1 MLSNRNLLR
10 NINKD
15 TFLSKSTV
23 SLPNITL
30 EAEEADAFIDV
41 IYDESVLF
49 KNANFI
55 RMTKN
60 EKNLRHLGIS
70 DRILHSGT
78 LSPSDYVTQLDENLI
93 QLQAKELVGVIAISD
108 VDLED
113 LPEGP
118 GYFDHVM
125 EMAAKKISNELEEV
139 ALLGDTGTQSGFG
152 AKDAR
157 KQIDGWFKQLDNS
170 QSGEE
175 FENDVTGSTV
185 MLDASN
191 IINGGNYGDHTGDF
205 QLDGNIVEQ
214 DDTSGL
220 WEFKFSK
227 MLRGLPTKYLQK
239 FSLSELRFYI
249 APTVESIYIEA
260 LGARA
265 TTLGDQAILGTQ
277 SLKYGNVSIVA
288 TPGIP
293 LTMEAYQSGDT
304 TKDNFDETNGIY
316 SFGIYTTPKN
326 LAIGMQ
332 RNIRVEM
339 QRDAIN
345 RLTYVVYTIRFDA
358 KIEDV
363 AAVVLLKRLIYDGVF
378 SE

>member
-1 MLSNRNLLR
+1 MLSNKNLLR
-10 NINKD
+10 NIGKD
-15 TFLSKSTV
+15 QFMKAV
-23 SLPNITL
+23 SLPNISL

-55 RMTKN
+55 RMNKN
-60 EKNLRHLGIS
+60 TKNLRHLGI
-70 DRILHSGT
+70 DQRILHAGT
-78 LSPSDYVTQLDENLI
+78 LGPSEYLTQLTENLI
-93 QLQAKELVGVIAISD
+93 QLQAKELVGVVVISD

-118 GYFDHVM
+118 GYFDHVLDM
-125 EMAAKKISNELEEV
+125 SARKISNELEEI

-157 KQIDGWFKQLDNS
+157 KQLDGWFKQLDNS
-170 QSGEE
+170 QSGETY
-175 FENDVTGSTV
+175 ENTVTGSTV

-191 IINGGNYGDHTGDF
+191 IINGGNYGDHTSDF
-205 QLDGNIVEQ
+205 QLDGNIAEQ

-227 MLRGLPTKYLQK
+227 MLRSLPTKYLQK
-239 FSLSELRFYI
+239 FSLSELRFYV

-260 LGARA
+260 LTARA
-265 TTLGDQAILGTQ
+265 TVLGDQAILGTQ
-277 SLKYGNVSIVA
+277 PLSYGRVAVVS
-288 TPGIP
+288 TPSIP

-304 TKDNFDETNGIY
+304 TKDNFDATNGTT
-316 SFGIYTTPKN
+316 SFAIYTTPKN
-326 LAIGMQ
+326 LAVGMQ
-332 RNIRVEM
+332 RDIRVEM

-358 KIEDV
+358 RVEDV
-363 AAVVLLKRLIYDGVF
+363 AAAVLLKRLEHDGIF